1 MSQLPVFISNEVL
14 FTLVLNI
21 KIFFSNQFYF
31 TIHCQ
36 IIDYLKMRKSMSE
49 VVYNFYFEQLIK
61 KIVKPYLRFLPI
73 TIHFFAVGVF
83 ASVVPN
89 FGGIVVN
96 MNLAEGFV
104 RLFLFAHNKVVSS
117 VVLINIVSGIFT
129 IKIML

>member
-1 MSQLPVFISNEVL
+1 
-14 FTLVLNI
+14 
-21 KIFFSNQFYF
+21 
-31 TIHCQ
+31 
-36 IIDYLKMRKSMSE
+36 MSE

>member
-1 MSQLPVFISNEVL
+1 
-14 FTLVLNI
+14 
-21 KIFFSNQFYF
+21 
-31 TIHCQ
+31 
-36 IIDYLKMRKSMSE
+36 MSE

-61 KIVKPYLRFLPI
+61 KTVKPYLRFLPI
-73 TIHFFAVGVF
+73 TIHSLSVGVF

>member
-1 MSQLPVFISNEVL
+1 
-14 FTLVLNI
+14 
-21 KIFFSNQFYF
+21 
-31 TIHCQ
+31 
-36 IIDYLKMRKSMSE
+36 MSE

-61 KIVKPYLRFLPI
+61 KTVKPYLRFLPI

>member
-1 MSQLPVFISNEVL
+1 
-14 FTLVLNI
+14 
-21 KIFFSNQFYF
+21 
-31 TIHCQ
+31 
-36 IIDYLKMRKSMSE
+36 MSE

-104 RLFLFAHNKVVSS
+104 RLFFCLFFFMPITKLYPA
-117 VVLINIVSGIFT
+117 LY
-129 IKIML
+129 